1 MEFDKKA
8 VRTVAL
14 AAFAVLA
21 GYWCLQN
28 LALIGNALQAL
39 MGLVS
44 PFLLGCAIAF
54 ILNVPMRAVERHL
67 GDGGK
72 HMDRFRRPLAF
83 VLTLALVAGVLA
95 LASLVVVPNLG
106 DAVSSVIQQAQGFF
120 TRLPATLAE
129 LEARLPELQTVM
141 AGLDIHWATLSSNAL
156 EQLQN
161 LGRSLVGVGV
171 GGVLSGVSIVGSVV
185 SSVGTFFIG
194 LVFAIYLLF
203 QKEKLGRQARQCL
216 YALLPERAADRV
228 LEIAALSNRTFSHFL
243 SGQCL
248 EAVILGSMFAVS
260 MAIFRMPYALLVGVT
275 ISLTALIPVI
285 GALIGCGVGFLLIL
299 LVNPVQALLFIVLF
313 LVLQQIEGNLIYP
326 HVVGSS
332 VGLPSI
338 WVLAAVIL
346 GGKLMGII
354 GMLVFIPLC
363 SVLYALFKKYVK
375 DRLAK
380 KKISPAKLQPESPP
394 PHGAAEK
401 RPPAASGGKSAG
413 KNAGA

>member
-1 MEFDKKA
+1 MEFDKKT

-28 LALIGNALQAL
+28 LSPIEKALKAL

-95 LASLVVVPNLG
+95 LASLIIVPNLG
-106 DAVSSVIQQAQGFF
+106 DAVSSVIQQAQSFL

-129 LEARLPELQTVM
+129 LEARLPELQAVM
-141 AGLDIHWATLSSNAL
+141 AGLEIDWATLSSKAL

-171 GGVLSGVSIVGSVV
+171 GGVLSGVSILGSVV
-185 SSVGTFFIG
+185 SGVSTFLIG

-203 QKEKLGRQARQCL
+203 QKEQLGRQTRQCL
-216 YALLPERAADRV
+216 YALLPEKTADRV
-228 LEIAALSNRTFSHFL
+228 LEIATLSNRTFSHFL

-260 MAIFRMPYALLVGVT
+260 MAIFRMHYALLVGVT

-285 GALIGCGVGFLLIL
+285 GAFIGCGVGVLLIL
-299 LVNPVQALLFIVLF
+299 MVDPVQALLFIVLF

-326 HVVGSS
+326 RVVGSS
-332 VGLPSI
+332 VGLPAI

-346 GGKLMGII
+346 GGKLMGIS

-363 SVLYALFKKYVK
+363 SVLYALFKQHVK
-375 DRLAK
+375 DRLAQ
-380 KKISPAKLQPESPP
+380 KKISPAKLDPDSSPP
-394 PHGAAEK
+394 REAAKK
-401 RPPAASGGKSAG
+401 RPPAAGDGKSS
-413 KNAGA
+413 GA

>member
-1 MEFDKKA
+1 MNFDKKM

-28 LALIGNALQAL
+28 LSLLGRALQAL
-39 MGLVS
+39 VGMVS

-67 GDGGK
+67 GEGGK
-72 HMDRFRRPLAF
+72 HMDRLRRPLAF
-83 VLTLALVAGVLA
+83 VLTLALVSGVLA
-95 LASLVVVPNLG
+95 LAGLVIVPNLG
-106 DAVSSVIQQAQGFF
+106 EAMSSVTQQTQSFF

-129 LEARLPELQTVM
+129 MEARLPELQAVLASLEINWT
-141 AGLDIHWATLSSNAL
+141 ILSNKAL
-156 EQLQN
+156 ELLQSFGKN
-161 LGRSLVGVGV
+161 LLDSGV
-171 GGVLSGVSIVGSVV
+171 GGVLNGVSIVGSVV
-185 SSVGTFFIG
+185 SGVSTFFIG
-194 LVFAIYLLF
+194 LVFAVYLLF
-203 QKEKLGRQARQCL
+203 QKEKLSRQARQCL
-216 YALLPERAADRV
+216 YALFPEKAADRV

-248 EAVILGSMFAVS
+248 EAVILGTMFTVS
-260 MAIFRMPYALLVGVT
+260 MAIFRMPYALLVGAL
-275 ISLTALIPVI
+275 IALTALIPVV
-285 GALIGCGVGFLLIL
+285 GAFIGCGVGTLLL
-299 LVNPVQALLFIVLF
+299 LLGDDPVQALLFIVLF

-338 WVLAAVIL
+338 WVLAAVIV
-346 GGKLMGII
+346 GGKLMGIV

-363 SVLYALFKKYVK
+363 SVLYALFRQFVK

-380 KKISPAKLQPESPP
+380 KKIPPAKLRPEGSPP
-394 PHGAAEK
+394 HKAAGEHSS
-401 RPPAASGGKSAG
+401 AAKEGKSAG
-413 KNAGA
+413 A

>member
-1 MEFDKKA
+1 MNFDKKT

-28 LALIGNALQAL
+28 LSPIEKALKAL

-106 DAVSSVIQQAQGFF
+106 DAVSSVIQQAQSFL

-129 LEARLPELQTVM
+129 LEARLPELQAVM
-141 AGLDIHWATLSSNAL
+141 AGLEIDWATLSGKAL

-171 GGVLSGVSIVGSVV
+171 GGVLSGMSIVGSVV
-185 SSVGTFFIG
+185 SSVSTFFIG

-203 QKEKLGRQARQCL
+203 QKEKLGWQVRQCL
-216 YALLPERAADRV
+216 YALLPERTADRV

-248 EAVILGSMFAVS
+248 EAVILGSMFTVS
-260 MAIFRMPYALLVGVT
+260 MAIFRMHYALLVGVT
-275 ISLTALIPVI
+275 ISFTALIPVI
-285 GALIGCGVGFLLIL
+285 GAFIGCGVGVLLIL
-299 LVNPVQALLFIVLF
+299 MVDPVQALLFIVLF

-326 HVVGSS
+326 RVVGSS

-338 WVLAAVIL
+338 WVLTAVIL
-346 GGKLMGII
+346 GGKLMGIS

-363 SVLYALFKKYVK
+363 SVLYTLFRQYVK

-380 KKISPAKLQPESPP
+380 KKISPAKLDPDSSP
-394 PHGAAEK
+394 PHGDAGK
-401 RPPAASGGKSAG
+401 RPPATGAEKRSGA
-413 KNAGA
+413 

>member
-1 MEFDKKA
+1 MNFDKKA

-28 LALIGNALQAL
+28 LSPIEKAFKAL

-72 HMDRFRRPLAF
+72 HMDKFRRPLAF

-106 DAVSSVIQQAQGFF
+106 DAMTSVTQQAQSFF
-120 TRLPATLAE
+120 TRLPAALAD
-129 LEARLPELQTVM
+129 LEARLPELQAVM
-141 AGLDIHWATLSSNAL
+141 ATLQIDWATLSGKAL

-161 LGRSLVGVGV
+161 LGKGLVGVGV

-185 SSVGTFFIG
+185 NGVSTFFIG

-216 YALLPERAADRV
+216 YALFPERTADRV

-260 MAIFRMPYALLVGVT
+260 MAIFRMHYALLVGVT

-285 GALIGCGVGFLLIL
+285 GAFIGCGVGVLLIL
-299 LVNPVQALLFIVLF
+299 MVDPVQALLFIVLF

-326 HVVGSS
+326 RVVGSS

-346 GGKLMGII
+346 GGKLMGIS

-363 SVLYALFKKYVK
+363 SVLYTLFKQYVK
-375 DRLAK
+375 DCLAQ
-380 KKISPAKLQPESPP
+380 KKISPAKLDPDSSPP
-394 PHGAAEK
+394 REAAKK
-401 RPPAASGGKSAG
+401 RPPVAGGGKSAG
-413 KNAGA
+413 A